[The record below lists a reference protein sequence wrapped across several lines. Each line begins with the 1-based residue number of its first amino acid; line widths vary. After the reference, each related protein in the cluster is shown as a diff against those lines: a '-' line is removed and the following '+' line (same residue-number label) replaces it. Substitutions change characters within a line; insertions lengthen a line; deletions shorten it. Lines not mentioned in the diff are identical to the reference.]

1 MLASVQMVSGQD
13 ASDALEIMKGQL
25 ELILKRLD
33 SAEAKIASI
42 IKKADENG
50 KMLSSMME
58 TMQQMGLVAQ
68 PYRKSDSKSSAG
80 EDRAYW

>member
-1 MLASVQMVSGQD
+1 MLAPIQMVSGQD
-13 ASDALEIMKGQL
+13 DSDEIEIMKGQL

-42 IKKADENG
+42 MKKADENG
-50 KMLSSMME
+50 KMLTSIME
-58 TMQQMGLVAQ
+58 TMQQMGLITQ
-68 PYRKSDSKSSAG
+68 PYRKSDNKSGAG

>member
-1 MLASVQMVSGQD
+1 MLAPIQMVSGQD
-13 ASDALEIMKGQL
+13 ASDAIEIMKGQL
-25 ELILKRLD
+25 ELVLKRLD

-42 IKKADENG
+42 MKKADENG

-58 TMQQMGLVAQ
+58 TMQQMGLVTQ
-68 PYRKSDSKSSAG
+68 PYRKSDSKSGAG